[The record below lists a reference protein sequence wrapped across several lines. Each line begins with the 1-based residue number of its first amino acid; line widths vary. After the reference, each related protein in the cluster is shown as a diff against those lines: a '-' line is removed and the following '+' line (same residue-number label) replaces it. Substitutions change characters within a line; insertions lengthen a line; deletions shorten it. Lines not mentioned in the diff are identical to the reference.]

1 MPVSNDD
8 VIGLFNRGLDA
19 ASLRQDTT
27 AHNLA
32 NLNTPNFSRSH
43 VSFEDNLRQA
53 MEQEERP
60 SIRATHPQHFGVP
73 GPEQVEPRVEVDD
86 QSVKRIDGN
95 NVDMEKEMTNMVKNQ
110 LKYNA
115 MSDQTTQRIRSWEYV
130 INEGR

>member
-60 SIRATHPQHFGVP
+60 SIRATHPQHFSVP

>member
-1 MPVSNDD
+1 MPVSNDG

-27 AHNLA
+27 ANNLA

-73 GPEQVEPRVEVDD
+73 DPDEVEPRVEVDD

-95 NVDMEKEMTNMVKNQ
+95 NVEMEKEMLNMVKNQ
-110 LKYNA
+110 LKFNA
-115 MSDQTTQRIRSWEYV
+115 MSDQTSQRFNTWEYI